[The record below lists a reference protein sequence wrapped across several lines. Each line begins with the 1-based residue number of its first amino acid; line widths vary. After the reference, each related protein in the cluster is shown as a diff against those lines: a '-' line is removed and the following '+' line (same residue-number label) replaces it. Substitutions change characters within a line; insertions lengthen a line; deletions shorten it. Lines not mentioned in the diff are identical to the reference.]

1 MTEMRSKYANILNEN
16 KILYMPSCL
25 VVEMMTKLYSQVSM
39 INLSNSII
47 TVMPDLL
54 ILLRRLTHNLRTTAT
69 AYREER
75 IRFFIGDWKT
85 DKLRAR
91 KLFFNLMSRL
101 GYMCQ
106 LLGTVDRN
114 LLYKAIEEMSSEW
127 NALDTIMEQK
137 REASRCLYD
146 CASCRYFR
154 PDSADNWEQMMAK
167 TVLELDEE
175 VTYPDDETY
184 LVLLCYE
191 RIRAV
196 VLGAIQE
203 LLRRT
208 GGARQF
214 EPNRILSVSNEDV
227 PITCPKC
234 GRMTDI
240 LRRGTTAIFRK
251 DYANAIPEARDM
263 KSGRR
268 ESATAVQSRYPMP
281 PSLAGITK

>member
-1 MTEMRSKYANILNEN
+1 MTAMRSKYANILNEN

-39 INLSNSII
+39 INLSNSIHN
-47 TVMPDLL
+47 VMPDLL
-54 ILLRRLTHNLRTTAT
+54 ILLQRLTHNLRTTAT

-106 LLGTVDRN
+106 LLGPVDKN

-127 NALDTIMEQK
+127 RALDVIMERK
-137 REASRCLYD
+137 CEASRCLYD

-154 PDSADNWEQMMAK
+154 SDSVDNWQAVMAK
-167 TVLELDEE
+167 TILELDEE
-175 VTYPDDETY
+175 ANYPDDETY

-191 RIRAV
+191 RIRAS
-196 VLGAIQE
+196 VLNAIHT

-208 GGARQF
+208 SGIRQF
-214 EPNRILSVSNEDV
+214 EANRILYVSNEDL

-240 LRRGTTAIFRK
+240 LRRGTTEIFRK
-251 DYANAIPEARDM
+251 DYANSMPEARQQHSEREDPAATPQ
-263 KSGRR
+263 GRC
-268 ESATAVQSRYPMP
+268 PMP
-281 PSLAGITK
+281 PSLAGIAK

>member
-1 MTEMRSKYANILNEN
+1 MTAIRSKYVNILNEN

-25 VVEMMTKLYSQVSM
+25 VVEMMTRLYSQVSL
-39 INLSNSII
+39 INLSTSMHN
-47 TVMPDLL
+47 VMPDLL

-106 LLGTVDRN
+106 LLGPVDRN
-114 LLYKAIEEMSSEW
+114 LLYKAIEEMSNEW
-127 NALDTIMEQK
+127 NSLDAIMEQK
-137 REASRCLYD
+137 CEASRCLYN
-146 CASCRYFR
+146 CAACRYFR
-154 PDSADNWEQMMAK
+154 PDSAENWQAVMAK
-167 TVLELDEE
+167 TILELDEE
-175 VTYPDDETY
+175 TEYPDDETY

-191 RIRAV
+191 RIRSS
-196 VLGAIQE
+196 VLNAIHT

-208 GGARQF
+208 SGIRQF
-214 EPNRILSVSNEDV
+214 EAKRILCVSNEDL

-234 GRMTDI
+234 GRTTEI
-240 LRRGTTAIFRK
+240 LRRGTTDIIRK
-251 DYANAIPEARDM
+251 DYANALPESRRG
-263 KSGRR
+263 SGSIGEAASGQPGRH
-268 ESATAVQSRYPMP
+268 PMP
-281 PSLAGITK
+281 PSLAGIAR